1 MKIGIASWLM
11 GKGPLEE
18 RFRWAADK
26 GFDAVSIDDAQLL
39 AEGPGGVSRDVERLL
54 GKIGLDVTVH
64 PSPGPRGSPEKEE
77 LFGQAVERAAEL
89 QKNTGCVRSIGI
101 DPAWV
106 SEKGIVV
113 YDAER
118 TERALEGIA
127 RATDGL
133 GVAVA
138 VENWKINPDPDEF
151 LRLAG
156 ALEGA
161 DLRLLLDLGHLH
173 VMHDDTVAAA
183 REVPLAVCEI
193 HVSDNKGRSDDH
205 MPLGRGSMPIAGIA
219 NVMLE
224 RGEDCIW
231 TLEMRARFDFAECT
245 IANPRARR
253 SFYQSRD
260 RLKAALTEA
269 EAAPP
274 RADA

>member
-1 MKIGIASWLM
+1 M
-11 GKGPLEE
+11 GKGPLAE
-18 RFRWAADK
+18 RVRWAADK
-26 GFDAVSIDDAQLL
+26 GFDAVSFDDAQLT
-39 AEGPGGVSRDVERLL
+39 ADGPGGVGREVERLL
-54 GKIGLDVTVH
+54 GRLGLAVTVH

-77 LFGQAVERAAEL
+77 AFGRAVERAAEL
-89 QKNTGCVRSIGI
+89 QKSTGCVRSIGI

-106 SEKGIVV
+106 SEKGVVV

-138 VENWKINPDPDEF
+138 VENWKINPEADEF
-151 LRLAG
+151 HRLSR
-156 ALEGA
+156 ALDGS

-173 VMHDDTVAAA
+173 VMHEDTVAAA
-183 REVPLAVCEI
+183 REVPLRVCEV

-205 MPLGRGSMPIAGIA
+205 MPLGRGSMPVAEIAR
-219 NVMLE
+219 VMRE

-245 IANPRARR
+245 ISNPRARR
-253 SFYQSRD
+253 AFYQSRD
-260 RLKAALTEA
+260 RLRRALDEA
-269 EAAPP
+269 EAASP